1 MSVVEKQTRVYV
13 SIKIHYRTDISLGI
27 TVNVSQI
34 GITHFRLIVNIGLTH
49 YRVYHDNNTTPCFC
63 HDCHFSLLY
72 LVLVIRICMNFV
84 NLIVGVVVGP
94 T

>member
-13 SIKIHYRTDISLGI
+13 SIKIHYRTDISL
-27 TVNVSQI
+27 